1 MRTARLLNR
10 FMRRWTHPDNPRL
23 VLLVAVGVLAGGC
36 GDDTVD
42 NQQVEQGIQSS
53 LSSSQVKVTSAS
65 CPSDEKK
72 QKGATFDC
80 NVKLSNGGSGK
91 VEVTQHGGN
100 RYTYTFV
107 AGSVQVPGSYVD
119 QQIEAQLEKQGITGA
134 TVECPDT
141 IIVKLQSPVT
151 CNVTGAGGK
160 ATTEVTFEFSSADG
174 EVSSSSVSPS

>member
-1 MRTARLLNR
+1 MTRLLL
-10 FMRRWTHPDNPRL
+10 FAM
-23 VLLVAVGVLAGGC
+23 AVGVVAGGC

-42 NQQVEQGIQSS
+42 NQKVEQGIESS

-72 QKGATFDC
+72 QKGASFNC

-91 VEVTQHGGN
+91 VEVTQQGGN
-100 RYTYTFV
+100 HYTYKFV
-107 AGSVQVPGSYVD
+107 EGSVQVPGSYVD

-134 TVECPDT
+134 TVQCPNT

-151 CNVTGAGGK
+151 CNVTGAGGR
-160 ATTEVTFEFSSADG
+160 ATTEVTFEFQTADG
-174 EVSSSSVSPS
+174 EVNSSSVNTS